1 MWKNKNKTKKKYV
14 LVEEGN
20 LSKKKNDNQRGTI
33 LI

>member
-20 LSKKKNDNQRGTI
+20 LSKKKMI
-33 LI
+33 IKEELY